1 MQNIKALLLL
11 LIVSAADWILA
22 SDAMECFL
30 LVESWYLWLVE
41 YYAIE
46 IAVDRISNEH
56 FRLLF
61 FPLCYLKKDE
71 TSANAGAPLDL
82 VRTTVD
88 RAIQILKD
96 PKLSSPDKKKER
108 VDRLREALAAVFDYE
123 EMAKRA
129 LGPHWRQRTPAE
141 QEEFVKLFRDF
152 LERVYSEKIGLYGGE
167 KVRFGREVMDS
178 EFAQVES
185 TIIQPKGEEIAVV
198 YKLRQVN
205 GQWKVYDAIVENISI
220 VNNYRSQFDRVI
232 SSSSYEELVKRLRE
246 KVG

>member
-1 MQNIKALLLL
+1 VERALRLDVDICGLAEYFPAEFISERMSPMHQKIRQFEICIFTFML
-11 LIVSAADWILA
+11 SLA
-22 SDAMECFL
+22 SLTRAQ
-30 LVESWYLWLVE
+30 
-41 YYAIE
+41 
-46 IAVDRISNEH
+46 
-56 FRLLF
+56 
-61 FPLCYLKKDE
+61 
-71 TSANAGAPLDL
+71 AGAPLDL

-96 PKLSSPDKKKER
+96 PELSSPDRKKER
-108 VDRLREALAAVFDYE
+108 VERLRETLVAIFDYE

-152 LERVYSEKIGLYGGE
+152 LERVYSDKIGLYGGE
-167 KVRFGREVMDS
+167 KVRFGREVMDN

-185 TIIQPKGEEIAVV
+185 TIIRPKGEEIAVV

-220 VNNYRSQFDRVI
+220 INNYRSQFDRVI
-232 SSSSYEELVKRLRE
+232 SSSSYEELVKRLRG
-246 KVG
+246 KAG

>member
-1 MQNIKALLLL
+1 MRQKIRQLEICIFTFMLF
-11 LIVSAADWILA
+11 LA
-22 SDAMECFL
+22 SLTPAQ
-30 LVESWYLWLVE
+30 
-41 YYAIE
+41 
-46 IAVDRISNEH
+46 
-56 FRLLF
+56 
-61 FPLCYLKKDE
+61 
-71 TSANAGAPLDL
+71 AGAPLDL
-82 VRTTVD
+82 VRATVD

-96 PKLSSPDKKKER
+96 PKLSSPDKKQER
-108 VDRLREALAAVFDYE
+108 VDRLREALAPVFDYE

-152 LERVYSEKIGLYGGE
+152 LERVYSDKIGLYGGE
-167 KVRFGREVMDS
+167 KVRFGREVMDN

-205 GQWKVYDAIVENISI
+205 GQWKVYDAVVENISI

-246 KVG
+246 KAG

>member
-1 MQNIKALLLL
+1 MRQFEICIFTFMA
-11 LIVSAADWILA
+11 SLA
-22 SDAMECFL
+22 SLTRAQ
-30 LVESWYLWLVE
+30 
-41 YYAIE
+41 
-46 IAVDRISNEH
+46 
-56 FRLLF
+56 
-61 FPLCYLKKDE
+61 
-71 TSANAGAPLDL
+71 AGAPLDL

-108 VDRLREALAAVFDYE
+108 VDRLREALDAIFDYE

-129 LGPHWRQRTPAE
+129 LGYHWRQRTRAE
-141 QEEFVKLFRDF
+141 QEEFVKLFREF
-152 LERVYSEKIGLYGGE
+152 LQRVYSDKIGLYGGE
-167 KVRFGREVMDS
+167 QVRFGREVMDD

-205 GQWKVYDAIVENISI
+205 GQWKVYDAIVENISV

-232 SSSSYEELVKRLRE
+232 SSSSYEALVKRLRG
-246 KVG
+246 KVA

>member
-1 MQNIKALLLL
+1 MHRKIRQIAIGI
-11 LIVSAADWILA
+11 LIFTLCVGFARFAQA
-22 SDAMECFL
+22 GE
-30 LVESWYLWLVE
+30 
-41 YYAIE
+41 
-46 IAVDRISNEH
+46 
-56 FRLLF
+56 
-61 FPLCYLKKDE
+61 PLE
-71 TSANAGAPLDL
+71 L
-82 VRTTVD
+82 VRTAVD
-88 RAIQILKD
+88 KAIQTLKD
-96 PKLSSPDKKKER
+96 PKLQSQDKKRER
-108 VDRLREALAAVFDYE
+108 IDRLREALNPIFDYE

-129 LGPHWRQRTPAE
+129 LGTHWRRRTPAE

>member
-1 MQNIKALLLL
+1 MHRKMRQFEICIFTFMA
-11 LIVSAADWILA
+11 SLA
-22 SDAMECFL
+22 SLTRAQ
-30 LVESWYLWLVE
+30 
-41 YYAIE
+41 
-46 IAVDRISNEH
+46 
-56 FRLLF
+56 
-61 FPLCYLKKDE
+61 
-71 TSANAGAPLDL
+71 AGALLDL

-108 VDRLREALAAVFDYE
+108 VDRLREALDAIFDYE

-129 LGPHWRQRTPAE
+129 LGYHWRQRTRAE
-141 QEEFVKLFRDF
+141 QEEFVKLFREF
-152 LERVYSEKIGLYGGE
+152 LQRVYSDKIGLYGGE
-167 KVRFGREVMDS
+167 QVRFGREVMDD

-205 GQWKVYDAIVENISI
+205 AQWKVYDAIVENISV

-232 SSSSYEELVKRLRE
+232 SSSSYEALVKRLRG
-246 KVG
+246 KAA

>member
-1 MQNIKALLLL
+1 MHRKMRQFEICIFTFMA
-11 LIVSAADWILA
+11 SLA
-22 SDAMECFL
+22 SLTRAQ
-30 LVESWYLWLVE
+30 
-41 YYAIE
+41 
-46 IAVDRISNEH
+46 
-56 FRLLF
+56 
-61 FPLCYLKKDE
+61 
-71 TSANAGAPLDL
+71 AGAPLDL

-108 VDRLREALAAVFDYE
+108 VDRLREALDAIFDYE

-129 LGPHWRQRTPAE
+129 LGYHWRQRTRAE
-141 QEEFVKLFRDF
+141 QEEFVKLFREF
-152 LERVYSEKIGLYGGE
+152 LQRVYSDKIGLYGGE
-167 KVRFGREVMDS
+167 QVRFGREVMDD

-205 GQWKVYDAIVENISI
+205 GQWKVYDAIVENISV

-232 SSSSYEELVKRLRE
+232 SSSSYEALVKRLRG
-246 KVG
+246 KAA